1 MPLECLR
8 VKGGMGKKPERV
20 SERRHEQSS
29 RFGREASSVARSA
42 AYALSSAGFAAFHAL
57 SASFTTALEFFGCG
71 TSRARVSSSAGMFVS
86 LW

>member
-29 RFGREASSVARSA
+29 RFGRDVSGGKGAAISPGGVTREARKDAARKDGRGA
-42 AYALSSAGFAAFHAL
+42 TRTLKVRYTGY
-57 SASFTTALEFFGCG
+57 T
-71 TSRARVSSSAGMFVS
+71 
-86 LW
+86 